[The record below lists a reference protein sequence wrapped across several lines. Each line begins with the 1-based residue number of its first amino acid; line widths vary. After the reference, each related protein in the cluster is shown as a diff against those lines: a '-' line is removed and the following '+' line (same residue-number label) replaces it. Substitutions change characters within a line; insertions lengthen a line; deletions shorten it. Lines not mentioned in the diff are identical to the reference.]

1 MAYDSST
8 QRSREGGESFAAVY
22 HTPNKIWVAV
32 IAIIVGGVICGVAF
46 ILHSVILAVLGGL
59 FMLGGAI
66 AAWSFDIMDN
76 VH

>member
-1 MAYDSST
+1 MAQDSTS

-22 HTPNKIWVAV
+22 HTPNKIWAAV
-32 IAIIVGGVICGVAF
+32 LAIIVGAIICGVAF
-46 ILHSVILAVLGGL
+46 ILQSIVLGAVGVV
-59 FMLGGAI
+59 FMAGGAI